1 VDLANL
7 LSKYI
12 GETEKHLAQLF
23 DQAESMNVVLY
34 FDEAESLFSKRTE
47 THDAH
52 DRYANLQTGY
62 LLQRIETYPG
72 IVILSTNLLRNMDT
86 AFTRRFKF
94 MIEYPFP
101 GTEQRHQLWR
111 KAFPPG
117 APLADDVDFELL
129 ADKATLSGGNI
140 NNIALRA
147 AFYAAAEKNAV
158 GMGHILRAVEREY
171 DKLGK
176 VFSAGDFAWTEDD

>member
-1 VDLANL
+1 
-7 LSKYI
+7 
-12 GETEKHLAQLF
+12 
-23 DQAESMNVVLY
+23 
-34 FDEAESLFSKRTE
+34 
-47 THDAH
+47 
-52 DRYANLQTGY
+52 
-62 LLQRIETYPG
+62 
-72 IVILSTNLLRNMDT
+72 MDT

-101 GTEQRHQLWR
+101 GAEQRHQLWQ

-129 ADKATLSGGNI
+129 AEKAALSGGNI

-147 AFYAAAEKNAV
+147 AFYAAAEKEVV

-176 VFSAGDFAWTEDD
+176 VFSMGDFAWAEDD